1 MLRNEY
7 IGKVDSLVYKIEMLL
22 HEMSKK
28 SNKVK
33 KLYEKYKVD
42 GDEGSE
48 DGN

>member
-1 MLRNEY
+1 
-7 IGKVDSLVYKIEMLL
+7 MLL

-42 GDEGSE
+42 ADELSE
-48 DGN
+48 NNDW